1 MKTNFFNTP
10 SGKMNITQQQ
20 LTLPEINT
28 HKPGMKKTSLI
39 AILLIGLL
47 MSGCLVKS
55 LHPFYTDKD
64 IVFRKDILGSYTD
77 QDKGTWTIEQNLQKG
92 TFGEKSKLTNSY
104 LLKLVDEKNRKAT
117 FMGVLFQLDNH
128 LYVDFYLITGNDEEA
143 ETELYAL
150 HVVGVHT
157 VARLKIDKT
166 DLHIMWYN
174 EKWLGEL
181 FEKNK
186 IRLAHEKLE
195 GSDNIV
201 LTAST
206 NDLQKFMQ
214 KFANDPNAFE
224 KDEHNNVEYILTRK

>member
-1 MKTNFFNTP
+1 MKRTILNQQT
-10 SGKMNITQQQ
+10 GKMKNDQQSNTS
-20 LTLPEINT
+20 LNFKPGKKGINT
-28 HKPGMKKTSLI
+28 SFLI
-39 AILLIGLL
+39 AVVIIGL
-47 MSGCLVKS
+47 MVSGCLVKS